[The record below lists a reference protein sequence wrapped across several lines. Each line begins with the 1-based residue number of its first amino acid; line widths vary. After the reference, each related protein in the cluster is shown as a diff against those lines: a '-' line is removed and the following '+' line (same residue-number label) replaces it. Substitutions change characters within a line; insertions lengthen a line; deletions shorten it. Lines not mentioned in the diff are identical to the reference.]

1 MEQCQLCSAHDSSLN
16 CVAPDTHNTGNMS
29 ETSQLSGLRGRDSWR
44 KEKKKKKKE
53 NTTKQ
58 RCRGIFTSSDIKR
71 LPAKLNMWPDIL

>member
-44 KEKKKKKKE
+44 KEKKKRKKKIQPNKDVE
-53 NTTKQ
+53 
-58 RCRGIFTSSDIKR
+58 GSLPHLTSRDFQQ
-71 LPAKLNMWPDIL
+71 N